1 MLKELECLK
10 FRDGEFVASK
20 HEVIKEEPL
29 AISINGRHFVTAM
42 ISPQMKKEFVI
53 GHLFAEGVI
62 KSIKEIESLQLE
74 ENTANVIITHP
85 LKVLAARKIIVSG
98 CGTGS
103 SFLDESKLPKI
114 HSTMKIEAE
123 EIVTGVKSLLHYSEL
138 HQITGGVHLVGLFER
153 YVHKYVAVLIAED
166 IGRHNALD
174 KVIGYGLIRAIDF
187 EKTFVACTGRISSEL
202 ALKCAVANIPV
213 IASRGATTS
222 LAIEL
227 AEKTGLCI
235 IGFVRGERM
244 NVYANA
250 ERCGLT
256 QGYSDEK

>member
-1 MLKELECLK
+1 MLKKLECLK
-10 FRDGEFVASK
+10 FRDGKFVMSK

-103 SFLDESKLPKI
+103 SFLDKSKLPKI
-114 HSTMKIEAE
+114 HSTMKINAE
-123 EIVTGVKSLLHYSEL
+123 DIVTGVKSLLHYSEL
-138 HQITGGVHLVGLFER
+138 HQITGGVHLVGLFE
-153 YVHKYVAVLIAED
+153 KYVAVCISED
-166 IGRHNALD
+166 IGGITH
-174 KVIGYGLIRAIDF
+174 LI
-187 EKTFVACTGRISSEL
+187 K
-202 ALKCAVANIPV
+202 
-213 IASRGATTS
+213 
-222 LAIEL
+222 
-227 AEKTGLCI
+227 
-235 IGFVRGERM
+235 
-244 NVYANA
+244 
-250 ERCGLT
+250 
-256 QGYSDEK
+256 